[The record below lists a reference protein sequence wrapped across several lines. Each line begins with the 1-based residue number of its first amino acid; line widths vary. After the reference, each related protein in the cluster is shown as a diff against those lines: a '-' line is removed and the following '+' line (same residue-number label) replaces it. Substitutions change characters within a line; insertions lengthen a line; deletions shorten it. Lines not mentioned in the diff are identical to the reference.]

1 MTLVVHSAHELVCLI
16 YYRVPHKFH
25 CLVTSGNVGLTR
37 LVSHREANGEQVAH
51 AISLAG
57 EVSQVLLV
65 LRVLLIDIHE
75 GVLGGQGDGRA
86 DLTGLSE
93 VFVN

>member
-1 MTLVVHSAHELVCLI
+1 MTLVVHRAHELVSLT

-25 CLVTSGNVGLTR
+25 RLVTTGDIGLTR

-57 EVSQVLLV
+57 EVSEVLLV

-75 GVLGGQGDGRA
+75 GVLGGQGDRRA
-86 DLTGLSE
+86 NLTGLSE